1 MDILDTQCL
10 HSLRRF
16 TADFIKDKTG
26 KGPKVV
32 KAYSVKD
39 KIFLE
44 LEDYLTPIEK
54 EITKDLEGIKI
65 VKNVREKFSA
75 NLHDEYIH
83 KANELFK
90 HRILESVILWDV
102 ENDRAFEVITLDM
115 GIRRI

>member
-1 MDILDTQCL
+1 MDIIDTQCL

-16 TADFIKDKTG
+16 TADFIKVKTG

-32 KAYSVKD
+32 RTYSEKD

-54 EITKDLEGIKI
+54 EITKDQEGIKI
-65 VKNVREKFSA
+65 VKNAREKFSA
-75 NLHDEYIH
+75 NLHDEYLL

-90 HRILESVILWDV
+90 HRILESVMLWDI
-102 ENDRAFEVITLDM
+102 ENDRAFEVITLDI
-115 GIRRI
+115 GY